1 VPHSIMTDV
10 GRYAEWIEMCSD
22 YVSEIDTEGGV
33 RLMIG
38 SHATNEE
45 WNARYPDENW
55 ALFIRPPR
63 ENGVKPV
70 GLTPMF
76 VVLMDPRPRFT
87 AQNLLE
93 LRQGTYTEMQAL
105 VLAQRVANAALSKQ
119 NA

>member
-1 VPHSIMTDV
+1 MTDV

-33 RLMIG
+33 RLMIEAQ
-38 SHATNEE
+38 ATNNE
-45 WNARYPDENW
+45 WNERYPDENW
-55 ALFIRPPR
+55 AVCIRPAR

-70 GLTPMF
+70 GITPMF

-87 AQNLLE
+87 PQNLLE
-93 LRQGTYTEMQAL
+93 LHQGTYMEMEAL
-105 VLAQRVANAALSKQ
+105 VSAQRVANAALSKQ